1 MIEYRFFLPENR
13 SIHLTVDR
21 QRQSS
26 VFPPQNASAAAWTRL
41 EFNQCPNC
49 PLKPAQWP
57 HCPAALDLAQITT
70 HFGDLLS
77 FAQARV
83 EVITPERTYVKDCDV
98 QTALR
103 SLLGLA
109 MATSGCPVLSQ
120 FRALATTHLPF
131 STLEETLFRT
141 TSAYLLKQYFI
152 YQSGGTPDW
161 DLKGLET
168 FYEELQRV
176 NRSLKSRLDSAF
188 AKDANLNAI
197 GSLLYVTMGV
207 SYSIGEKLSELRGG
221 FCPPG

>member
-21 QRQSS
+21 QRQGAALPQPE
-26 VFPPQNASAAAWTRL
+26 PPAAWTRL
-41 EFNQCPNC
+41 ECHQCPNC
-49 PLKPAQWP
+49 PLKSDQWP
-57 HCPAALDLAQITT
+57 QCPAALDLAQITA

-83 EVITPERTYVKDCDV
+83 EVITPERTYVKECDV

-109 MATSGCPVLSQ
+109 MATSACPVLSQ
-120 FRALATTHLPF
+120 FRALAVTHLPF

-152 YQSGGTPDW
+152 HQTGGIPDW
-161 DLKGLET
+161 NLRGLEA
-168 FYEELQRV
+168 FYEELQQV
-176 NRSLKSRLDSAF
+176 NRCLKSRLDSAF

-197 GSLLYVTMGV
+197 GSLLYVSMGV
-207 SYSIGEKLSELRGG
+207 SYSIGEKLAELRDR

>member
-13 SIHLTVDR
+13 SIQLTVDR
-21 QRQSS
+21 QRQGAALPQSE
-26 VFPPQNASAAAWTRL
+26 PPAAWTRL
-41 EFNQCPNC
+41 ECNQCPNC
-49 PLKPAQWP
+49 PLKSVQWP
-57 HCPAALDLAQITT
+57 HCPAALDLAQITA

-109 MATSGCPVLSQ
+109 MATSACPVLSQ
-120 FRALATTHLPF
+120 FRALAETHLPF

-141 TSAYLLKQYFI
+141 TSAYLLKQYFVH
-152 YQSGGTPDW
+152 QAGGIPDW
-161 DLKGLET
+161 NLTGLEA
-168 FYEELQRV
+168 FYEELQQV
-176 NRSLKSRLDSAF
+176 NRCLKSRLDSAF

-197 GSLLYVTMGV
+197 GSLLYVSMGV
-207 SYSIGEKLSELRGG
+207 SYSIGEKLAELRDQ